1 MSGQKAIEVTTQALT
16 AAAAEVKGVDHDTN
30 YNCGEEEIQNTKHTA
45 NNLKGSSVFDKVSK
59 QDKITDRFGN
69 DITK

>member
-30 YNCGEEEIQNTKHTA
+30 LKCQEEENKIKPTK
-45 NNLKGSSVFDKVSK
+45 NPLSGSSVFDKK
-59 QDKITDRFGN
+59 ER
-69 DITK
+69 